1 MTEKNNLFP
10 GLIRLRETNC
20 LKMAI
25 TASIMLWCATPQQAV
40 ADTYE
45 RHGIE
50 TVQQAN
56 VKARGTVLDET
67 GEPMIGVTVKV
78 LANNTGTVTDL
89 NGKFSVDAPK
99 GSSIEIS
106 FIGYKTVT
114 VKVDGSPINV
124 RMKEDSQQLEE
135 VVVVGFGTQKKVNLT
150 GSVSVVNA
158 DELAS
163 RPVANV
169 TQALQGL
176 VPGMNFSYGGQGA
189 KVGSTMDINIR
200 GAGTLD
206 TNVANA
212 SPLVLIDGME
222 GDMNMLNPNDIEN
235 ISVLKDAAAS
245 SIYGSRAPYGVILV
259 TTKKGKSGKTS
270 INYNNSLRWS
280 HAINMPRMANSYDY
294 AKYLNQIALNDGE
307 TPNFTEE
314 HLARIKDYLN
324 GTLTE
329 TTFPSADTPTNW
341 DWRGNANVD
350 WLNEIFGGTGFS
362 HEHSLSINGG
372 NEKYQ
377 YYLSANYMN
386 EDGIVRYG
394 KEDMKRYNFA
404 GKINAQLTSWLKAN
418 YSTRFIRKD
427 LDHPYNLDDPA
438 FYYDTMRRWPTQ
450 PVLDPNGHYLTEL
463 PKQLMLCGNNQ
474 NQTDWMYQQLQLEIE
489 PVKNWRTFVEVNY
502 KTINVMADEIRN
514 KMPGYNVDGSISY
527 TAGDK
532 SSINTYS
539 ERTNFFN
546 TNIYTEYTYVLNKN
560 TFKGMI
566 GFQGESDSWKRVGA
580 KKEDLISESVTDLS
594 VATGKEYVTGGRNHW
609 ATAGFFGRINYDYAG
624 RYLAEVNL
632 RYDGTSRFAS
642 DRRWNLFPS
651 FSVGWNIAREAFME
665 PYANTISLLKLR
677 GSWGQLG
684 NQNTVDLYPYI
695 LTMPFYPSSDTG
707 QNTWLING
715 ERQNGSTAPGLISS
729 SLTWETMSSWNIG
742 VDLGLLRNRLTMSLE
757 YFIRKTT
764 NMVGPAPELPVI
776 LGTAVPRANNA
787 DMESKG
793 FELDLAWRDQ
803 IRDFHY
809 GVHVLLSD
817 DRQKILKYPNDEG
830 SLSKW
835 RKGEYMNEIWGLTTI
850 GIAKSQEEMDA
861 HLATLPN
868 GGQNAL
874 SGTWLAGDV
883 MYADL
888 NGDGK
893 ITRGNTIYDQG
904 DSKIIGNSTPR
915 FKFGL
920 DLNASWKGFDIRLF
934 FQGVAK
940 RDWAFGAGNLVY
952 WGNAGSIWNSAMFD
966 TNYDFYRLEGD
977 TWLGANIN
985 AKFPRLTADGKNR
998 ESQTGYLENAAYVR
1012 LKNLQLG
1019 YTLPNSLTRKAGIS
1033 NLRFFFSAENLF
1045 TATGLPNGIDP
1056 ETLGIG
1062 WYDGSGSYPLTRTYS
1077 AGVSINF

>member
-1 MTEKNNLFP
+1 M
-10 GLIRLRETNC
+10 
-20 LKMAI
+20 LKI
-25 TASIMLWCATPQQAV
+25 
-40 ADTYE
+40 
-45 RHGIE
+45 
-50 TVQQAN
+50 
-56 VKARGTVLDET
+56 VKPVSLVLLSAALYSGGTVYAAGHVISPRVDISQQQKSLKGTVEDEF
-67 GEPMIGVTVKV
+67 GPVAGASVVVKGTT
-78 LANNTGTVTDL
+78 NGTVTDM
-89 NGKFSVDAPK
+89 NGKFVLDVKK
-99 GSSIEIS
+99 GDIIQIS
-106 FIGYKTVT
+106 FIGYLTQEIKYTG
-114 VKVDGSPINV
+114 KPIINV
-124 RMKEDSQQLEE
+124 KLKEDTQMLDE

-150 GSVSVVNA
+150 GSVSVVGA

-189 KVGSTMDINIR
+189 KVGSTMNINIR
-200 GAGTLD
+200 GTGTLD

-259 TTKKGKSGKTS
+259 TTKKGKSGKPS

-294 AKYLNQIALNDGE
+294 AKFLNQIALDDGE
-307 TPNFTEE
+307 TPNFTEQ
-314 HLARIKDYLN
+314 HLARIQDYLN

-329 TTFPSADTPTNW
+329 TTFPDPATPTSW

-362 HEHSLSINGG
+362 HEHSLSVNGG

-377 YYLSANYMN
+377 YYLSANYMD
-386 EDGIVRYG
+386 EDGILRYG
-394 KEDMKRYNFA
+394 DEDMKRYNFA

-427 LDHPYNLDDPA
+427 LDQPYNLNDPL

-450 PVLDPNGHYLTEL
+450 PVLDPNGHYQTEL
-463 PKQLMLCGNNQ
+463 PKQLMFGGNNK

-489 PVKNWRTFVEVNY
+489 PIKNWRTFVEVNY
-502 KTINVMADEIRN
+502 KTINLMADEIRN
-514 KMPGYNVDGSISY
+514 KMPVYDVEGSVYYNP
-527 TAGDK
+527 GDK

-546 TNIYTEYTYVLNKN
+546 MNIYTEYTYVLNKN
-560 TFKGMI
+560 TFKGMV
-566 GFQGESDSWKRVGA
+566 GFQSESDSWKKVGA
-580 KKEDLISESVTDLS
+580 KKEDLISESVTDLM
-594 VATGKEYVTGGRNHW
+594 VATGKEYITGGRNHW

-642 DRRWNLFPS
+642 NQRWNLFPS
-651 FSVGWNIAREAFME
+651 FSVGWNIAKEAFME
-665 PYANTISLLKLR
+665 PYVDTINLLKLR

-684 NQNTVDLYPYI
+684 NQNTVNLYPYI
-695 LTMPFYPSSDTG
+695 QTMPFYPSSNTDK
-707 QNTWLING
+707 NTWLING

-742 VDLGLLRNRLTMSLE
+742 VDLGFLSNRLNMSLD
-757 YFIRKTT
+757 YFVRKTT

-776 LGTAVPRANNA
+776 LGTDVPRANNA

-793 FELDLAWRDQ
+793 FELDVAWRDQ
-803 IRDFHY
+803 IRDFRY
-809 GVHVLLSD
+809 GVHLLLSD

-835 RKGEYMNEIWGLTTI
+835 RAGEYMNEIWGLTTI
-850 GIAKSQEEMDA
+850 GLAKSQEEMDA

-874 SGTWLAGDV
+874 SSTWLAGDV

-893 ITRGNTIYDQG
+893 ITKGNTIYDQG

-920 DLNASWKGFDIRLF
+920 DLDASWKGFDLRLF

-940 RDWAFGAGNLVY
+940 RDWVFGAGHLVY

-966 TNYDFYRLEGD
+966 TNYDFYRPEGD
-977 TWLGANIN
+977 TWLGENIN
-985 AKFPRLTADGKNR
+985 AKFPRLTSSDKNR
-998 ESQTGYLENAAYVR
+998 NAQTGYLENAAYIR

-1019 YTLPNSLTRKAGIS
+1019 YTLPNALTRKVGIS
-1033 NLRFFFSAENLF
+1033 NLRFFFSGENLF
-1045 TATGLPNGIDP
+1045 TVTGLPNGIDP
-1056 ETLGIG
+1056 ETLGVG
-1062 WYDGSGSYPLTRTYS
+1062 DYGNGSGSYPLTRTYS
-1077 AGVSINF
+1077 AGVSVNF